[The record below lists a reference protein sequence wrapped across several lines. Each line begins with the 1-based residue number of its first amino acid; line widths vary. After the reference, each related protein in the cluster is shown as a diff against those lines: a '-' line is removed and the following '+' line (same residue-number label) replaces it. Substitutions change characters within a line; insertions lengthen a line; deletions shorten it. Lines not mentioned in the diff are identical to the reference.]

1 MALVKGICK
10 NFGECDLADSKEI
23 QEVDKTNFVCEEC
36 GKPLHPVE
44 GGAKPSNSQDPNKR
58 KRKIIKIIGIITGAV
73 LGIAAIGGGA
83 YLLWPNEEQ
92 KSDANSDNPNIEPA
106 PKIELS
112 LNHQNKTLKVGEKD
126 TLKAT
131 IMPEGTE
138 ATYIWKASKDG
149 TLEVQD
155 GIVKAIKEGNGK
167 IQVQAIV
174 GKDTLK
180 RVCKY
185 TIENGKIDPTPRP
198 EPEPG
203 PFPQPDKGTL
213 KLSYGTY
220 TGQIENGY
228 PNGQGRLVYSTSRQ
242 INKNDP
248 KGREASAGDVVQ
260 GQFVNGFITIGKH
273 YDSAGNFIENIN
285 VGVVDGQYESK

>member
-1 MALVKGICK
+1 MATSSRSNERFKYGICL
-10 NFGECDLADSKEI
+10 NDECPLCKEKKI
-23 QEVDKTNFVCEEC
+23 QQIPMRKELVCTNPEC
-36 GKPLHPVE
+36 GKPLRECPPPQK
-44 GGAKPSNSQDPNKR
+44 GPKWK
-58 KRKIIKIIGIITGAV
+58 KIAAIVGAV
-73 LGIAAIGGGA
+73 AGIAAIGGGA

-92 KSDANSDNPNIEPA
+92 KTDANSDNPNIEPA
-106 PKIELS
+106 PKIEIS
-112 LNHQNKTLKVGEKD
+112 LNHQSKTLKVGETD
-126 TLKAT
+126 TLRTT

-185 TIENGKIDPTPRP
+185 TIENGKIDPTPQP
-198 EPEPG
+198 EPKPG
-203 PFPQPDKGTL
+203 PLPQPDKEL

-220 TGQIENGY
+220 TGQIKNGY

-242 INKNDP
+242 INRNDP
-248 KGREASAGDVVQ
+248 KGREANSGDVVQ
-260 GQFVNGFITIGKH
+260 GTFVNGFITIGKH

>member
-44 GGAKPSNSQDPNKR
+44 GGAKPSGGQGPSK
-58 KRKIIKIIGIITGAV
+58 KLIIAGAV

-83 YLLWPNEEQ
+83 YLLWPNEEP
-92 KSDANSDNPNIEPA
+92 KTNTETNNSSIEPT

-112 LNHQNKTLKVGEKD
+112 LNHQNKTLKVGETD

-131 IMPEGTE
+131 IMPERAE

-185 TIENGKIDPTPRP
+185 TIENGKNDPGPRP

-203 PFPQPDKGTL
+203 PLPQPGKGTL

-220 TGQIENGY
+220 HGEIENGY

-248 KGREASAGDVVQ
+248 KGREASPGDAVQ